1 MTTST
6 STPRFSMDAVRAAAW
21 QDEALAQ
28 ELLAIFLRT
37 APAMLQR
44 FAAALAA
51 GDTRVLV
58 TECHDLKNCL
68 ALLGAT
74 HASRACQQVESA
86 AREQGRCPPAAVGA
100 RLCAEIEGFIGEV
113 RRYRAGLAATPR
125 PPGPQ
130 AGFTPPP

>member
-6 STPRFSMDAVRAAAW
+6 STSTFSMDALRAAAW

-51 GDTRVLV
+51 GDSHALAA
-58 TECHDLKNCL
+58 ECHDLKNCL

-74 HASRACQQVESA
+74 TASSACQQVESA
-86 AREQGRCPPAAVGA
+86 AREQGSCPPAALGE
-100 RLCAEIEGFIGEV
+100 RLCAEIAGFIDDV
-113 RRYRAGLAATPR
+113 RRHQAAPAASR
-125 PPGPQ
+125 RQP
-130 AGFTPPP
+130 A